1 MKWFHFAVGFLAAA
15 CFSLQAQT
23 IHMRASI
30 PFSFQAGEKVMPAGD
45 YSFRHSAGVLV
56 VYQEDGE
63 HAGFLSYTL
72 SRSRLNPGT
81 SGQLTFHR
89 YGDLYFLEELWEPGS
104 KDGQA
109 VRVSTREREL
119 ASTGSRSATVAVVTK

>member
-1 MKWFHFAVGFLAAA
+1 MKRFHFAAGLLVAA
-15 CFSLQAQT
+15 CFGLQAQT

-30 PFSFQAGEKVMPAGD
+30 PFKFQAGGTVMPAGE
-45 YSFRHSAGVLV
+45 YSFDHSAGILV
-56 VYQEDGE
+56 VHEEDGN

-72 SRSRLNPGT
+72 SRSRLKPAT

-104 KDGQA
+104 KEGQA
-109 VRVSTREREL
+109 VRVSAREREL
-119 ASTGSRSATVAVVTK
+119 ASSGGQSATVAILAK